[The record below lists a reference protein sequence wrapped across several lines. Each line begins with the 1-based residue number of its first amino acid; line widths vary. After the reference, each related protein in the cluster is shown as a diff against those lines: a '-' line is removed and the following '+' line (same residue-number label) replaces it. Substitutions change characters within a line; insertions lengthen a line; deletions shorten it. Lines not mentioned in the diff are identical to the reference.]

1 MTKGDS
7 VLESSLFVF
16 QGKTKSPAR
25 GAQGLKEREIRQLL
39 GWWERLRFAILGIL
53 GQAKIDRRRAV
64 LPWLLPRIVIRIL
77 LLVHIQTDDTGKQ
90 SSEEQCEELP
100 TVRRLVLHDGS
111 FPKYRRTLADLL
123 VQANSVHYINS
134 LNVLIGWIYAPGI
147 HKNAIICND
156 FADSRIRT
164 FQ

>member
-1 MTKGDS
+1 
-7 VLESSLFVF
+7 
-16 QGKTKSPAR
+16 
-25 GAQGLKEREIRQLL
+25 
-39 GWWERLRFAILGIL
+39 
-53 GQAKIDRRRAV
+53 
-64 LPWLLPRIVIRIL
+64 
-77 LLVHIQTDDTGKQ
+77 
-90 SSEEQCEELP
+90 
-100 TVRRLVLHDGS
+100 
-111 FPKYRRTLADLL
+111 LADLL

>member
-7 VLESSLFVF
+7 VLESSLSFSRAKQKALRV
-16 QGKTKSPAR
+16 
-25 GAQGLKEREIRQLL
+25 GAGLERKRNQAAS
-39 GWWERLRFAILGIL
+39 GVVGATSLRHPRHPC
-53 GQAKIDRRRAV
+53 QAKIDRRRAV